1 MNTPLDS
8 ATSGTASKPDPDQL
22 KQTISQLQQR
32 LAAREQECAA
42 LLRRSEEYDIIFDST
57 PIMFWYK
64 DTQNRTLRVNKAAA
78 DFEHLPLEA
87 IEGKSA
93 YDLYPKEQAEAFYA
107 DDLEVI
113 RSGKP
118 KLGIVERHT
127 NPVSGELMW
136 VQTGKVPYR
145 DKSGNIVG
153 VIAFAVDI
161 TGQKVIEDKL
171 RDAHNTLER
180 QNRQL
185 TRAHEFLRSTLEH
198 LKMALQRGASKSE
211 LSDYLESIHQEFQRL
226 EQR

>member
-1 MNTPLDS
+1 MNTSSNAPDNRITGAAS
-8 ATSGTASKPDPDQL
+8 AESDDL
-22 KQTISQLQQR
+22 KQTILELQQ
-32 LAAREQECAA
+32 QVAA
-42 LLRRSEEYDIIFDST
+42 LRQRAEEYDIIFDST

-64 DTQNRTLRVNKAAA
+64 DAHNRIMRVNKAAA
-78 DFEHLPLEA
+78 DFENLSPNA
-87 IEGKSA
+87 IEGKSS
-93 YDLYPKEQAEAFYA
+93 YDMYPKEQAEAFYA

-113 RSGKP
+113 QSGKP

-161 TGQKVIEDKL
+161 TPQKVIEDKL

-185 TRAHEFLRSTLEH
+185 TRAHEFLRSTLDH
-198 LKMALQRGASKSE
+198 LKMALQRGASKTE
-211 LSDYLESIHQEFQRL
+211 LTDYLASIQQEFQRL
-226 EQR
+226 DQR

>member
-1 MNTPLDS
+1 MKTPNKPASSPSSTPDS
-8 ATSGTASKPDPDQL
+8 DQL
-22 KQTISQLQQR
+22 KQTISQLQQQ
-32 LAAREQECAA
+32 LAARDQEYET
-42 LLRRSEEYDIIFDST
+42 LRRRSEEYDIIFDST

-64 DTQNRTLRVNKAAA
+64 DAHNHTLRVNKAAA
-78 DFEHLPLEA
+78 DFERLPPSA
-87 IEGKSA
+87 IEGHSA

-145 DKSGNIVG
+145 DKNGDIIG

-185 TRAHEFLRSTLEH
+185 NRAHEFLRSTLDH
-198 LKMALQRGASKSE
+198 LKMALQRGASKAE
-211 LSDYLESIHQEFQRL
+211 LSDYLESIQQEFQRL
-226 EQR
+226 DQR